1 MMDLTFEQIR
11 ELSAVATILIVVLVA
26 VWRGI
31 PALIAYLE
39 RKDIAHREDIMTL
52 VNTAREERDAFY
64 KNLGIKLDRIH
75 DRLDTIE
82 TTITKKAL

>member
-1 MMDLTFEQIR
+1 MDLTFEQIR

-52 VNTAREERDAFY
+52 VNAAREERDAFY
-64 KNLGIKLDRIH
+64 ANLGIKLDRIH

-82 TTITKKAL
+82 TTMTKKTS

>member
-1 MMDLTFEQIR
+1 MDLTFEQIR

-26 VWRGI
+26 VCRGI

-39 RKDIAHREDIMTL
+39 RKDAAHREDVMSL
-52 VNTAREERDAFY
+52 VRSAREERDAFY
-64 KNLGIKLDRIH
+64 KNLTIQLDRIH

-82 TTITKKAL
+82 STITKKAL

>member
-1 MMDLTFEQIR
+1 MDLSFEQIR
-11 ELSAVATILIVVLVA
+11 ELSAVATILFVVLVA

-52 VNTAREERDAFY
+52 VNAAREERDSFY
-64 KNLGIKLDRIH
+64 RNLGIKLDRIH

-82 TTITKKAL
+82 TTITQKSS